1 MIIMPPQVFSVK
13 KTFAATFFPEMPDLL
28 RRQAADLRK
37 IGTAGEICLN
47 GVPACFNLAQKM
59 KRPISLHRTLAAT
72 ALAAFFLAGSLQAQE
87 PAGMEKEPS
96 GTEESGI
103 STPRRVAGLGVLA
116 FLIGWM
122 VWRNGSRR
130 HRDAGQDTET
140 GNDDTGPK
148 E

>member
-1 MIIMPPQVFSVK
+1 
-13 KTFAATFFPEMPDLL
+13 
-28 RRQAADLRK
+28 
-37 IGTAGEICLN
+37 
-47 GVPACFNLAQKM
+47 
-59 KRPISLHRTLAAT
+59 
-72 ALAAFFLAGSLQAQE
+72 
-87 PAGMEKEPS
+87 MEKEPS

-140 GNDDTGPK
+140 GNDDTSPK

>member
-47 GVPACFNLAQKM
+47 GVPACFNLSQKM

-87 PAGMEKEPS
+87 PAGM
-96 GTEESGI
+96 EESGI

>member
-1 MIIMPPQVFSVK
+1 
-13 KTFAATFFPEMPDLL
+13 
-28 RRQAADLRK
+28 
-37 IGTAGEICLN
+37 
-47 GVPACFNLAQKM
+47 M

-87 PAGMEKEPS
+87 PTGMEKEPS

-116 FLIGWM
+116 FLI

-130 HRDAGQDTET
+130 HRDAGQYTET

>member
-1 MIIMPPQVFSVK
+1 
-13 KTFAATFFPEMPDLL
+13 
-28 RRQAADLRK
+28 
-37 IGTAGEICLN
+37 
-47 GVPACFNLAQKM
+47 M

-122 VWRNGSRR
+122 VWAERFPPPPGRR
-130 HRDAGQDTET
+130 T
-140 GNDDTGPK
+140 GYGDRQ
-148 E
+148 